1 MEFDPN
7 RTAASGSDALGDD
20 NADILAAK
28 RRKAASA
35 PQATAAPRGAVN
47 ASQLRAQMQS
57 SRSPAASSVPRPVQK
72 SAAPAAKPT
81 AQPVQKTAA
90 PVAKPTAQPV
100 QKSAAPAAKPTA
112 QPVQKSV
119 APAAKPTAQPVQ
131 KSAAPAA
138 KPTAQPVQKTAAPA
152 AKPTVQPVQKSA
164 APAAKP
170 TTQPMQ
176 KTAVPA
182 EKKPTVAPVK
192 SAPQKSSYA
201 GGVPSLIP
209 YQQAAAVQSKKPAAG
224 APTRQTDI
232 SGVRAAVKNDGA
244 TRLTD
249 MHEVRNAP
257 LVKLPEEPKDESEGG
272 NTIISIIKAIT
283 YIVAVVVVSVFLSIF
298 IILVGNDIYAFVKDD
313 VLVEVT
319 VPEYATLDDMADLL
333 YEKGIIKY
341 PNVFKLYANIKDD
354 DGQFIAGTYSELSPM
369 MNYDELLLAFKPK
382 KPTGIS
388 RITIP
393 EGYTTDEIIDL
404 FVSKGIGTREGYV
417 DVINNYDFDYW
428 FIDELEASGISKD
441 RFYRLDGYLFP
452 DTYEFYNASTEAV
465 VIGKLLKRFDQVFQ
479 ESFVTKAQSLGY
491 TVDEILILASM
502 VEKEGGTQADFF
514 DISSVFHNRLKKK
527 ASFPCLQSDA
537 TVVYAIHHET
547 GERINPTGED
557 MEYESPYNT
566 YLHAGLPPGPI
577 ANPSASAIRAALY
590 PAETNYYYFV
600 SASAHLTYFSTTK
613 EEHDANIAKIKAGE
627 TAAPEA

>member
-7 RTAASGSDALGDD
+7 RTAAAGSDALGDD

-28 RRKAASA
+28 RRKTAETPQSPAASRA
-35 PQATAAPRGAVN
+35 AVN
-47 ASQLRAQMQS
+47 ASQLRAQMQT
-57 SRSPAASSVPRPVQK
+57 SRSTAATSVSRPAK
-72 SAAPAAKPT
+72 TGAAHIPAAKPT
-81 AQPVQKTAA
+81 AQPVQKSAA
-90 PVAKPTAQPV
+90 PAVKPTAQPV
-100 QKSAAPAAKPTA
+100 QKSAAPAAKPTDQTA
-112 QPVQKSV
+112 RK
-119 APAAKPTAQPVQ
+119 PA
-131 KSAAPAA
+131 
-138 KPTAQPVQKTAAPA
+138 
-152 AKPTVQPVQKSA
+152 
-164 APAAKP
+164 
-170 TTQPMQ
+170 
-176 KTAVPA
+176 
-182 EKKPTVAPVK
+182 VAPVK
-192 SAPQKSSYA
+192 AAPQKSSYA

-209 YQQAAAVQSKKPAAG
+209 YQQAAAVQNKKPASG

-232 SGVRAAVKNDGA
+232 SGIRAAVKNDGA

-249 MHEVRNAP
+249 MHEVRSAP

-319 VPEYATLDDMADLL
+319 VPEYATLDDMADIL

-341 PNVFKLYANIKDD
+341 PNVFKLYANIKGD

-369 MNYDELLLAFKPK
+369 MNYDELLMAFKPK

-404 FVSKGIGTREGYV
+404 LVSKGIGTREGYV

-428 FIDELEASGISKD
+428 FIDELKENGISKD

-452 DTYEFYNASTEAV
+452 DTYEFYNASTEAT

-479 ESFVTKAQSLGY
+479 ESFVTKAESLGY

-502 VEKEGGTQADFF
+502 VEKEGGTQSDFF

-527 ASFPCLQSDA
+527 ANFPCLQSDA

-566 YLHAGLPPGPI
+566 YLYAGLPPGPI

-590 PAETNYYYFV
+590 PADTNYYYFV

-627 TAAPEA
+627 TATPEQ

>member
-7 RTAASGSDALGDD
+7 STASVGGDALGDD

-28 RRKAASA
+28 RRKAAEARPS
-35 PQATAAPRGAVN
+35 TVN
-47 ASQLRAQMQS
+47 ASQLRAQMQTGRTAPAV
-57 SRSPAASSVPRPVQK
+57 SRPLQSAAASAAVKPSVQ
-72 SAAPAAKPT
+72 PAAKP
-81 AQPVQKTAA
+81 A
-90 PVAKPTAQPV
+90 
-100 QKSAAPAAKPTA
+100 SAAVKPSVQPAAKPVSA
-112 QPVQKSV
+112 AVKPSVQ
-119 APAAKPTAQPVQ
+119 PAAKPA
-131 KSAAPAA
+131 SAAVKPSVQPAV
-138 KPTAQPVQKTAAPA
+138 KSTVHTEKAPA
-152 AKPTVQPVQKSA
+152 PKSNYA
-164 APAAKP
+164 A
-170 TTQPMQ
+170 
-176 KTAVPA
+176 
-182 EKKPTVAPVK
+182 
-192 SAPQKSSYA
+192 
-201 GGVPSLIP
+201 GVPSLIP
-209 YQQAAAVQSKKPAAG
+209 YQQAAAVQTKKPAVS

-232 SGVRAAVKNDGA
+232 SDIRRVRNDGA

-249 MHEVRNAP
+249 VQDIRNTP
-257 LVKLPEEPKDESEGG
+257 LVTLPKEPQDESEGG

-283 YIVAVVVVSVFLSIF
+283 YIVAVMVVAVFLSIF

-313 VLVEVT
+313 VMVEIT
-319 VPEYATLDDMADLL
+319 VPEYATLDDMADIL
-333 YEKGIIKY
+333 YENGIIKY
-341 PNVFKLYANIKDD
+341 PNVFKLYANYKND
-354 DGQFIAGTYSELSPM
+354 DGEFIAGTYSELSPM

-404 FVSKGIGTREGYV
+404 LVSKGIGTREGYV

-428 FIDELEASGISKD
+428 FIDALEEEGISSD

-452 DTYEFYNASTEAV
+452 DTYEFYNASSEVT

-479 ESFVTKAQSLGY
+479 ESFRAKAESLGY

-502 VEKEGGTQADFF
+502 VEKEGGTQSDFF

-527 ASFPCLQSDA
+527 ASYPCLQSDA

-547 GERINPTGED
+547 GERINPTGAD
-557 MEYESPYNT
+557 MEYQSPYNT
-566 YLHAGLPPGPI
+566 YLYEGLPPGPI

-590 PAETNYYYFV
+590 PSDTNYYYFV

-627 TAAPEA
+627 TAAPET